1 MEITSNSL
9 AWGPLRAIFSIAPS
23 ESTEK
28 VAKDEQWRSPIG
40 R

>member
-9 AWGPLRAIFSIAPS
+9 AWGPLRAIFPIAPS

-28 VAKDEQWRSPIG
+28 VAKVEEWRRPIAQ
-40 R
+40 